1 MITSRCIVSVILFII
16 TIYIFYPSHHNYSVE
31 IRLICV
37 VALSLSLAY
46 ISTSLAMKV
55 VCFSIVFCILIIIIE
70 EVLQTAYFFFSFV
83 FIYSWRMIKRLFNH
97 A

>member
-16 TIYIFYPSHHNYSVE
+16 TIYIFYPSHHDYSVE

-55 VCFSIVFCILIIIIE
+55 VCFSISFCIIKIE
-70 EVLQTAYFFFSFV
+70 EVLQIAYFYFSLV
-83 FIYSWRMIKRLFNH
+83 FIYS
-97 A
+97 